1 MCRAWGRFQAACQ
14 INEVRQGNRP
24 IQKYSRWNEYNICT
38 NPKRVS
44 LLICYSL
51 LHSLVLY
58 QGVVWIQL
66 QQSAY
71 TRYLGVVRGH
81 KTNMIFH
88 ITNFTPQ
95 AQAVWEK
102 SKWKNNSACSHSAW
116 MAYNIEW
123 VLAWHLLLIEPT
135 HFRLWNPGLI
145 FRPSDAT
152 DSWPLE
158 TSTASNP
165 ISISPTGPQR
175 VRDME

>member
-14 INEVRQGNRP
+14 INEVRQGNRG

-95 AQAVWEK
+95 AQAVWK
-102 SKWKNNSACSHSAW
+102 KTILLVH
-116 MAYNIEW
+116 ILPEW
-123 VLAWHLLLIEPT
+123 HTILSESWLETCFWLSLLISTYGTRVWFSDQVMQLTPD
-135 HFRLWNPGLI
+135 LL
-145 FRPSDAT
+145 RP
-152 DSWPLE
+152 PLQV
-158 TSTASNP
+158 
-165 ISISPTGPQR
+165 IQ
-175 VRDME
+175 